1 MGALLGLF
9 ALLVVPF
16 VLLGVALKVFVTLL
30 LLPFRLV
37 GAVLHGLFGLVAGL
51 FGIAA
56 GGIGIL
62 VGLFVCLAV
71 VVLLPL
77 APLILLGGVV
87 WLALKALSPAARP
100 A

>member
-16 VLLGVALKVFVTLL
+16 LLLGVALKVLFTLV

-37 GAVLHGLFGLVAGL
+37 GAVMHGLFGLLAGL

-62 VGLFVCLAV
+62 AGLFICLVV

-77 APLILLGGVV
+77 APLIYQLRTLV
-87 WLALKALSPAARP
+87 APTR
-100 A
+100 